1 MIDTTYL
8 PSGRCYPATMS
19 ARTVRD
25 ILYLKA
31 MESANFIFEEKI
43 VGIDPVKKIIRS
55 DKATYPY
62 DILIIASG
70 GVSLKNSGSDGSIFN
85 ILKNIQPLSKITY
98 GITNF
103 KSTPRL
109 SKKAKGSRVSAR
121 ASLFIDNEKIK
132 ESVDDIIFQDY
143 GLTGTA
149 ILDLSNEISLAL
161 LGKLDV
167 RVDIDLLPTYNMDEL
182 VGRFKNI
189 SKNFPKRSIY
199 EMLLGLINEKLIVDI
214 LKHIKLDKNTW
225 IYKLDD
231 KDYYNLAKS
240 LKKLSFKIVD
250 INDKDGAQVS
260 IGGFDT
266 RFIDETRM
274 ESKKYKDLYI
284 IGEALDVSG
293 SCGGYN
299 IQWAFSSAKVAM
311 EDIKENKCLR

>member
-1 MIDTTYL
+1 
-8 PSGRCYPATMS
+8 
-19 ARTVRD
+19 
-25 ILYLKA
+25 
-31 MESANFIFEEKI
+31 
-43 VGIDPVKKIIRS
+43 
-55 DKATYPY
+55 
-62 DILIIASG
+62 
-70 GVSLKNSGSDGSIFN
+70 
-85 ILKNIQPLSKITY
+85 
-98 GITNF
+98 
-103 KSTPRL
+103 
-109 SKKAKGSRVSAR
+109 
-121 ASLFIDNEKIK
+121 
-132 ESVDDIIFQDY
+132 
-143 GLTGTA
+143 
-149 ILDLSNEISLAL
+149 
-161 LGKLDV
+161 
-167 RVDIDLLPTYNMDEL
+167 MDEL
-182 VGRFKNI
+182 VGRLKNI

-199 EMLLGLINEKLIVDI
+199 EMLLGLINEKLIGDI